1 MELSDLQFAVVQQNK
16 TNELEE
22 DLCNIQLLIDN
33 PLCKIRECDNE
44 PALYIMES
52 IFKMQKEL
60 KELREF
66 KDITTGYT
74 VKE

>member
-1 MELSDLQFAVVQQNK
+1 MELSELQCAVLQQNK
-16 TNELEE
+16 INELEE

-33 PLCKIRECDNE
+33 PLCKIRERDNE
-44 PALYIMES
+44 PVCCIMES

-66 KDITTGYT
+66 KDNTTGHT

>member
-16 TNELEE
+16 INELEE

-33 PLCKIRECDNE
+33 PLCKIRERDNE
-44 PALYIMES
+44 PTLYIMES

-74 VKE
+74 VNE